1 MSLRESLAEWI
12 GSALELARVRLEL
25 LGSELELA
33 SHHLL
38 TALWWTGAALVVG
51 TGGLGL
57 ICAAVIL
64 RLPQDRWTQGLIIM
78 AALLIGVALLLLRL
92 AHRGV
97 RRVARV
103 FQLSQL
109 ELDLDQR
116 LCRGETDRATR

>member
-1 MSLRESLAEWI
+1 MSLRKSLAEWI
-12 GSALELARVRLEL
+12 ASALELARVRLEL
-25 LGSELELA
+25 LGSELEMA

-38 TALWWTGAALVVG
+38 TALWWTGAALVVC

-64 RLPQDRWTQGLIIM
+64 SLPQDRWAQGLIIM
-78 AALLIGVALLLLRL
+78 AALLIGIGLLLLRL
-92 AHRGV
+92 AHQGV
-97 RRVARV
+97 RQVARV

-116 LCRGETDRATR
+116 LCRGETDRAAR